1 MKSNCKILLALGV
14 ATLLL
19 LSGDRRPDSQLGF
32 HWSPWGKGAPCYS
45 WVRLEVQALH
55 MVSSDTTGWV
65 ETEKSLE
72 NTNKEVNNTNDPVRW
87 SNTLLLEAQ
96 KEGRIWMG
104 PMTLLWFTK
113 LSGSDIV
120 PVTGLALN
128 FHFLPLRALRCC
140 VRSPGYSA
148 GQRPRGGVAL
158 KHHTGTWRRHF
169 GRWHS
174 WVLRWLQPQLL
185 TATAW
190 KILCENFPAEPS
202 QPTDYER

>member
-1 MKSNCKILLALGV
+1 MLYKWNQTVKFCWLVTAKWRQKTRFPTWLPLKSTGRGGSLLQ
-14 ATLLL
+14 
-19 LSGDRRPDSQLGF
+19 P
-32 HWSPWGKGAPCYS
+32 
-45 WVRLEVQALH
+45 VRLEVQALH

-65 ETEKSLE
+65 EREKRLE

-87 SNTLLLEAQ
+87 SNILLLEAQ

-128 FHFLPLRALRCC
+128 FHCLPLRALRCC

-158 KHHTGTWRRHF
+158 KHHIGKWRRHF

-185 TATAW
+185 IATAW
-190 KILCENFPAEPS
+190 KILSENFPAEPS
-202 QPTDYER
+202 QPTGYER